1 MRKQF
6 KKGVAILSA
15 VSMVAA
21 GMSYVPQNLKADSP
35 VIAVQD
41 SEEGVDYI
49 RNNKHYVLF
58 EEIMEGETQTLKNML
73 KFNDNYLEFTRK
85 GPMSV
90 HMIFE
95 KGKKNLTYY
104 YTPFGSIQ
112 IGIDAT
118 SIDVKETEDEIRAE
132 VKYALDVN
140 YEFVGDCHINIAVK
154 KKGAAVKIA

>member
-1 MRKQF
+1 MTKDVLVTISGLQ
-6 KKGVAILSA
+6 IM
-15 VSMVAA
+15 SMAE
-21 GMSYVPQNLKADSP
+21 
-35 VIAVQD
+35 D
-41 SEEGVDYI
+41 SEPVEVITAGDYYKK
-49 RNNKHYVLF
+49 NNKHYVIYD
-58 EEIMEGETQTLKNML
+58 EVTEGFDGTTKNIIKL
-73 KFNDNYLEFTRK
+73 QEDCVDITKRGITN
-85 GPMSV
+85 V

-118 SIDVKETEDEIRAE
+118 SIEVKETEDEIRAE

>member
-1 MRKQF
+1 MQENKE
-6 KKGVAILSA
+6 KEMTKDVVVSLKGLQLAPDQQSDA
-15 VSMVAA
+15 VE
-21 GMSYVPQNLKADSP
+21 
-35 VIAVQD
+35 VIAPG
-41 SEEGVDYI
+41 EYYI

-85 GPMSV
+85 
-90 HMIFE
+90 
-95 KGKKNLTYY
+95 NLTYY

-118 SIDVKETEDEIRAE
+118 SIEVKETEDEIRAE

>member
-1 MRKQF
+1 MQEDKE
-6 KKGVAILSA
+6 KEMTKDVVVSLKGLQLAPDQQSDA
-15 VSMVAA
+15 
-21 GMSYVPQNLKADSP
+21 
-35 VIAVQD
+35 
-41 SEEGVDYI
+41 
-49 RNNKHYVLF
+49 F

-118 SIDVKETEDEIRAE
+118 SIEVKETEDEIRAE

>member
-1 MRKQF
+1 MSWLTTFNVPVNPLFRCD
-6 KKGVAILSA
+6 A
-15 VSMVAA
+15 V
-21 GMSYVPQNLKADSP
+21 
-35 VIAVQD
+35 
-41 SEEGVDYI
+41 
-49 RNNKHYVLF
+49 
-58 EEIMEGETQTLKNML
+58 
-73 KFNDNYLEFTRK
+73 
-85 GPMSV
+85 
-90 HMIFE
+90 FE

-118 SIDVKETEDEIRAE
+118 SIEVKETEDEIRAE